1 MNSPVN
7 ALVWGQYQQSAVCRR
22 RFHRS
27 GGVAA
32 NYIAKWNS
40 TSWTEGNY
48 SRYGMMVT
56 SMPLCATA
64 PAICMPVERSPEPAA
79 LRSAT
84 LPNGIVT
91 TSTWSAMGTGMNNSV
106 NALAWDS
113 TNNLLYAGGT
123 LPRLAAARPITL
135 PNGMVLTGRRWDWHE

>member
-1 MNSPVN
+1 
-7 ALVWGQYQQSAVCRR
+7 
-22 RFHRS
+22 
-27 GGVAA
+27 
-32 NYIAKWNS
+32 
-40 TSWTEGNY
+40 
-48 SRYGMMVT
+48 
-56 SMPLCATA
+56 
-64 PAICMPVERSPEPAA
+64 